1 MAGMEGMRQR
11 IRRWRSEHAA
21 YTRMP
26 EDLWDGAV
34 ALARVDGAY
43 AVARDFGV
51 RYETLKRRVEESL
64 AGGRAQGMTTGFV
77 ELDASEVFDE
87 GGRAGTVVELSG
99 ADGTKLTVRLACGEK
114 LDVAAL
120 TGTFLRRGT

>member
-1 MAGMEGMRQR
+1 MALMEAMRQR

-21 YTRMP
+21 YARMP
-26 EDLWDGAV
+26 EELWDAAV
-34 ALARVDGAY
+34 ALARVNGAH
-43 AVARDFGV
+43 AVARDLGV

-64 AGGRAQGMTTGFV
+64 AGGHAQGLTTDFV
-77 ELDASEVFDE
+77 ELDASEVFGRQE
-87 GGRAGTVVELSG
+87 GAGTVVEFSWPDG
-99 ADGTKLTVRLACGEK
+99 AKVTMRLGRGEK